1 MVLVHP
7 SSEALSISQQATK
20 MSNAKGR
27 LFPFFTNDF
36 SKFIDIFVSIL
47 AHF

>member
-1 MVLVHP
+1 
-7 SSEALSISQQATK
+7 

-36 SKFIDIFVSIL
+36 YSSFGIFVSIW